1 MTIHLTISR
10 GEERSASSDT
20 LPTLVSL
27 SSRTRIWSEHFR
39 LLILAACLRIFSA
52 SSLLPRTASHRV
64 DSGTNLQIGTIHR
77 SCVKRIRLFFTDTKI
92 PFPLLLLSK
101 QSVHRPPLKHCVN
114 INSNWIFI
122 SFHEY
127 WFRFMNSPDY
137 VLFNLFSWLFDCS
150 KSDLGKRHDL
160 IKRNN

>member
-1 MTIHLTISR
+1 MTIHLTSSR

-27 SSRTRIWSEHFR
+27 SSKTRIWSGHFR

-64 DSGTNLQIGTIHR
+64 DSGTNLQKWTIHR
-77 SCVKRIRLFFTDTKI
+77 SCVKLFFTDTKI

-101 QSVHRPPLKHCVN
+101 QSVHPLKHCVN

-127 WFRFMNSPDY
+127 WFRFMNSPDC

-150 KSDLGKRHDL
+150 KSVLGKRHDL

>member
-27 SSRTRIWSEHFR
+27 SSRTRIWSGHFR

-64 DSGTNLQIGTIHR
+64 DSGTNLQKGTIHKFASR
-77 SCVKRIRLFFTDTKI
+77 ESSYSSWTQKYHYHFCILIKKKYASSATW
-92 PFPLLLLSK
+92 
-101 QSVHRPPLKHCVN
+101 HCVN
-114 INSNWIFI
+114 INSNGIFI
-122 SFHEY
+122 CLHDY
-127 WFRFMNSPDY
+127 WFRFMISRD
-137 VLFNLFSWLFDCS
+137 VLFSLFSCLFNCS
-150 KSDLGKRHDL
+150 KSDLGK
-160 IKRNN
+160 